1 LNGHDLERVLSL
13 IDENIGDNQTRLRFE
28 IIQFIRNH
36 EDFVVDQLRANES
49 ATIPTS
55 AGEITLNL
63 ADLREAVA

>member
-1 LNGHDLERVLSL
+1 MNGHDLERVLSL

-28 IIQFIRNH
+28 IIQFIQNY